1 MDTPTKDIRQLGDRV
16 RRRRLSAG
24 KSVRGLAAQAGVDAT
39 WLSRLERG
47 LIGSPEPRTLYRLA
61 QALGVEVINLYEQAG
76 YGDGLPG
83 FTPYLR
89 AKYDLPEADIVQLRA
104 HFELI
109 NERYQR
115 KKENDH
121 P

>member
-1 MDTPTKDIRQLGDRV
+1 MNENVDAMHELGKRV
-16 RRRRLSAG
+16 QRRRLSAG
-24 KSVRGLAAQAGVDAT
+24 KSVRGLAAEANVDAS

-47 LIGSPEPRTLYRLA
+47 LIGTPEPRTLYRLA
-61 QALGVEVINLYEQAG
+61 QALGVEVISLYEQAG

-83 FTPYLR
+83 FSPYLR
-89 AKYDLPEADIVQLRA
+89 AKYHLPEAAIVQLRT

-115 KKENDH
+115 EKRSHK